1 MKRILTALL
10 LLVLV
15 PVCSL
20 ADGEGEQE
28 PPEYRVKGV
37 FLEKFADFVDWPN
50 DSSVNNKSTPFCI
63 CAIGENP
70 FFVVKNDK
78 NSGDWL
84 HLLYNNRKIRGKKAK
99 IRFISNVKDIPGCH
113 LLFISRSE
121 KKNLSKIISTANK
134 NHTLTVSDTPGFSK
148 KGVHINFYIEKD
160 YQKFEVNETA
170 IRKSGFRV
178 SYHMLKL
185 AKIVFPWEERK

>member
-1 MKRILTALL
+1 MKRMFSALL
-10 LLVLV
+10 LLVLAV
-15 PVCSL
+15 VCSF

-37 FLEKFADFVDWPN
+37 FLEKFADFVDWP
-50 DSSVNNKSTPFCI
+50 DGSSVNNKSTPFCI
-63 CAIGENP
+63 CVIGENP
-70 FFVVKNDK
+70 FLVEKKDK

-84 HLLYNNRKIRGKKAK
+84 HLLYNNREIRGKKVK
-99 IRFISNVKDIPGCH
+99 TRFISDVKDIPGCH

-121 KKNLSKIISTANK
+121 KKYLGEIVSTANK
-134 NHTLTVSDTPGFSK
+134 NHILTVSDTPGFSK

-170 IRKSGFRV
+170 IRESGFRV